1 MYLKVKVAK
10 FIYLSFVFVWSV
22 TSCSLTR
29 KLPAKNYLLKANEI
43 SIDSKLI
50 SKDDISYILKQQPNK
65 KVLGISLKLRIY
77 NSIDSSKVAQR
88 RQKSFERFAKK
99 IERKKVRYSKIN
111 KRRIDKAR
119 SKNKDF
125 YIEKELKDTIYSK
138 LLFLERLKYQSGQKP
153 IVFDSLLFSKS
164 QEQIVLYLRK
174 KGFYYSKV
182 RGEVTYNEKKRF
194 AKTDFKIEVGPRY
207 IIDSVKYKGQ
217 EKIKSYNS
225 GFIQSQIS
233 ANGKDPLVNQPFDLD
248 YLDEYRSTISKYM
261 RDRQIYKFYASTIS
275 FKVDTLKSTM
285 KVNLTVNFDD
295 RYIPSSINPDSLI
308 KVPFVESY
316 INNVYFHLADS
327 VNFKGNFQALLKEKQ
342 LDIRDPL
349 AAQFMRTINSLEY
362 SKLRATKKQIKESKG
377 KIKTG
382 DPNLFRVVNLSYNG
396 EKPWLKP
403 EILELQN
410 YLEHTN
416 KYKEYYLDRSYRSL
430 VQLGVF
436 SAVKPILI
444 EVPNSNLIDL
454 HYYLEPSEK
463 QSFGFDP
470 KFTTS
475 FGLLGASA
483 SLNYTNKNLFRG
495 AEKITLSFGGG
506 FESQPKIFD
515 DNTSQ
520 RTFNTF
526 EFGPSI
532 KFDFPGL
539 FPMPL
544 TMLSKRQKPRTLFL
558 LAYNL
563 EKRSIFDRQVFQ
575 LNYMW
580 KFLSGKTQVFQL
592 GLPFMSGIKYVR
604 IDKSESF
611 NQQLSQINDPFLSNS
626 YSSQFIWQDFKFS
639 IEYNNKDRDYLNG
652 KKRFLDANIY
662 FNSTIDAAGNL
673 LYMFREIQEKNELGQ
688 NMFQNLPYSQFV
700 RIDNQFIASRNLKR
714 TQSLHLKFSIGG
726 GKPFGNSTTSMPY
739 DYSFFGGG
747 SNDNRG
753 WRSRALGPGGYKYHL
768 DSNSLITQVADIR
781 IGGSFEYRF
790 PITSS
795 LKGAFFSDFGNIWTY
810 KEDSRIGGKFAWDSF
825 LSQFCIASGF
835 GARLDLDFFVLRVD
849 IGFPIYNPSYQN
861 GAKWV
866 FNDLFS
872 NYRETY
878 YQEGVATHGS
888 LENAK
893 AKMPKP
899 FVPVLHFGIG
909 YPF

>member
-1 MYLKVKVAK
+1 M
-10 FIYLSFVFVWSV
+10 
-22 TSCSLTR
+22 
-29 KLPAKNYLLKANEI
+29 
-43 SIDSKLI
+43 
-50 SKDDISYILKQQPNK
+50 
-65 KVLGISLKLRIY
+65 
-77 NSIDSSKVAQR
+77 
-88 RQKSFERFAKK
+88 
-99 IERKKVRYSKIN
+99 
-111 KRRIDKAR
+111 
-119 SKNKDF
+119 
-125 YIEKELKDTIYSK
+125 
-138 LLFLERLKYQSGQKP
+138 
-153 IVFDSLLFSKS
+153 
-164 QEQIVLYLRK
+164 
-174 KGFYYSKV
+174 

-495 AEKITLSFGGG
+495 AEKLPYHL
-506 FESQPKIFD
+506 EVDLNRSQ
-515 DNTSQ
+515 
-520 RTFNTF
+520 
-526 EFGPSI
+526 
-532 KFDFPGL
+532 
-539 FPMPL
+539 
-544 TMLSKRQKPRTLFL
+544 
-558 LAYNL
+558 
-563 EKRSIFDRQVFQ
+563 
-575 LNYMW
+575 
-580 KFLSGKTQVFQL
+580 KFLMTTRVSERLILLSLVRVSNLIFQD
-592 GLPFMSGIKYVR
+592 Y
-604 IDKSESF
+604 
-611 NQQLSQINDPFLSNS
+611 FLC
-626 YSSQFIWQDFKFS
+626 
-639 IEYNNKDRDYLNG
+639 
-652 KKRFLDANIY
+652 
-662 FNSTIDAAGNL
+662 
-673 LYMFREIQEKNELGQ
+673 
-688 NMFQNLPYSQFV
+688 
-700 RIDNQFIASRNLKR
+700 
-714 TQSLHLKFSIGG
+714 H
-726 GKPFGNSTTSMPY
+726 
-739 DYSFFGGG
+739 
-747 SNDNRG
+747 
-753 WRSRALGPGGYKYHL
+753 
-768 DSNSLITQVADIR
+768 
-781 IGGSFEYRF
+781 
-790 PITSS
+790 
-795 LKGAFFSDFGNIWTY
+795 
-810 KEDSRIGGKFAWDSF
+810 
-825 LSQFCIASGF
+825 
-835 GARLDLDFFVLRVD
+835 
-849 IGFPIYNPSYQN
+849 
-861 GAKWV
+861 
-866 FNDLFS
+866 
-872 NYRETY
+872 
-878 YQEGVATHGS
+878 
-888 LENAK
+888 
-893 AKMPKP
+893 
-899 FVPVLHFGIG
+899 
-909 YPF
+909 